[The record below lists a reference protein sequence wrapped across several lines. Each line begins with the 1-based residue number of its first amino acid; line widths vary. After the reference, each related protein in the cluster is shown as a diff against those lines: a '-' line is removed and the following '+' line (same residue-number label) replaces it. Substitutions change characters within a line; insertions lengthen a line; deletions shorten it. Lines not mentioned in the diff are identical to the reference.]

1 MYVILDL
8 TDCFV
13 VWVIAVWA
21 VAVWMVACGFVCV
34 RWLGLGV
41 CFGLCCFGLR
51 WLVFGLLLFVGVV
64 YYLWWCWLLDVGL
77 CLLFCLLSLAVFCCG
92 YGMFGGFL
100 WLLFGLALGL
110 WIGGCL
116 WCCFDF
122 VVVV

>member
-8 TDCFV
+8 ADCFV
-13 VWVIAVWA
+13 VWVIVWA

-64 YYLWWCWLLDVGL
+64 YYLWWC
-77 CLLFCLLSLAVFCCG
+77 A
-92 YGMFGGFL
+92 
-100 WLLFGLALGL
+100 
-110 WIGGCL
+110 GCL
-116 WCCFDF
+116 MLVCVYCFVCCRLRCF
-122 VVVV
+122 VVVMACLEVSCGCCLGLRWGCGLVAACGAVSIS